1 MRSNTATLHDE
12 EKVLESV
19 SEMSDKLTK
28 FEKKIY
34 DFIKEHGEI
43 LTSNMPTR
51 MSGAIPN
58 LENKGVIEVFRKN
71 TSRWASRKRKFV
83 RVRGSRNGS

>member
-43 LTSNMPTR
+43 LTSSMPTR